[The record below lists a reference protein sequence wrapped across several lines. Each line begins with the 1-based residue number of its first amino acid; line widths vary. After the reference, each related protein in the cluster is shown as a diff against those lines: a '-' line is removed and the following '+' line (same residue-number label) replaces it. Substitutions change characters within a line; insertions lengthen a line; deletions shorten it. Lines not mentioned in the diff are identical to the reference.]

1 MPHDMN
7 ELTIERLGHL
17 GDGIAPGP
25 IYASRTLPDEVVR
38 GTLEGDR
45 LTDVR
50 IVTPS
55 SDRVAAPCRH
65 YKSCGGCAVQHASE
79 AFVAHWKM
87 GIVEHALAAQDV
99 TATFRPLIS
108 SAPHTRRRATFS
120 GRRTKKGA
128 LVGFHS
134 AGSTAVIAVP
144 ECLLVTPALLAAIP
158 IVEEITIL
166 GGSRKGE
173 LSLTVTETRSG
184 LDISVTNGK
193 PMDTALEVALGGLVN
208 KGRLLRLSWDGEQ
221 VVQRDTP
228 TVDFDGIT
236 VPLPPGAFLQ
246 ATTDGEAMLR
256 ACVTEAVGSA
266 GRILDLFAG
275 CGTFALP
282 LARNAAVHA
291 IEALPAMLEAL
302 DQGWRRADTLKP
314 VTTQARDLFRNPVL
328 PEDLKTYD
336 AIVIDPPRA
345 GAEAQ
350 MAALAQSDVPV
361 IAAVSCNPATFAR
374 DAKLLIAGGYRLDW
388 VQVVDQFRWSTH
400 VELVARFVKPPR
412 PKR

>member
-1 MPHDMN
+1 
-7 ELTIERLGHL
+7 
-17 GDGIAPGP
+17 
-25 IYASRTLPDEVVR
+25 
-38 GTLEGDR
+38 
-45 LTDVR
+45 
-50 IVTPS
+50 
-55 SDRVAAPCRH
+55 
-65 YKSCGGCAVQHASE
+65 
-79 AFVAHWKM
+79 
-87 GIVEHALAAQDV
+87 
-99 TATFRPLIS
+99 
-108 SAPHTRRRATFS
+108 
-120 GRRTKKGA
+120 
-128 LVGFHS
+128 
-134 AGSTAVIAVP
+134 
-144 ECLLVTPALLAAIP
+144 
-158 IVEEITIL
+158 
-166 GGSRKGE
+166 
-173 LSLTVTETRSG
+173 
-184 LDISVTNGK
+184 VTNGK
-193 PMDTALEVALGGLVN
+193 PMDTSLEVALGGLVN

-246 ATTDGEAMLR
+246 ATTDGEAILR

-291 IEALPAMLEAL
+291 IEALPAMLKAL

-412 PKR
+412 LKR